1 MSVNYI
7 SKTDKQI
14 HRKRDQICGYEKW
27 GLEGGGIRWR
37 QSRGKTFGYK
47 INKY

>member
-27 GLEGGGIRWR
+27 GLEGGGIMWR
-37 QSRGKTFGYK
+37 QSKGKTFGYK